1 MVVVLASVILLRL
14 WECRFHPMCV
24 NLTPE
29 QVKKLENFIC
39 SDCATEEEENKRI
52 TSNGRNA
59 SPEAKVG
66 DFSDPNK
73 IIIVYF
79 SFYKHY
85 IVNSHLSCL
94 NKWHSVEYRKNAA
107 RKAKVIS

>member
-1 MVVVLASVILLRL
+1 M
-14 WECRFHPMCV
+14 
-24 NLTPE
+24 
-29 QVKKLENFIC
+29 NFIC

-66 DFSDPNK
+66 GFSDPNVNF
-73 IIIVYF
+73 IVYF

-85 IVNSHLSCL
+85 IVNSHLSGCL
-94 NKWHSVEYRKNAA
+94 YKWHSVEYRKNAA
-107 RKAKVIS
+107 CKAKVNIY

>member
-1 MVVVLASVILLRL
+1 
-14 WECRFHPMCV
+14 MCV